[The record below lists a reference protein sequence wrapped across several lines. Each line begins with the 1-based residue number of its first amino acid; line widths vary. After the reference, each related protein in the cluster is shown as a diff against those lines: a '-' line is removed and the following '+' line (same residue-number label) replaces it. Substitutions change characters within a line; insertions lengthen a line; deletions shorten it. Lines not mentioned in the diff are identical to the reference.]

1 MSLLRSHRVCT
12 VFRGGGAAQLFSL
25 RGVRGDSRS
34 DGPPP
39 RRREPEGSGPAT
51 SAATPCLR
59 RREAAR
65 QSRIHPV
72 TQRALTAAFNVLHR
86 EHLTEHLAE
95 TGDALRS
102 NFVTGCRP
110 SSTEPSALV
119 ARWPGRIKR
128 PALAVVSALAARR
141 RDRLLPPRRSFSEIP
156 LEGNATP
163 RRRALPPSSG
173 NRWCDAGRNVLRQNS
188 LPPFR
193 DPASPRQAGRRPDGS
208 AVSHRVSRCG
218 AATAH
223 ARSKSSPKGGYP
235 GGDVD
240 RRVRA
245 RSHRSDRDA
254 GLCTQAPAAIPI
266 VPLHR
271 AGVRRPLTANLRG
284 EPETLD
290 YLIQGRHPVW
300 RR

>member
-1 MSLLRSHRVCT
+1 MDLRHRGVFQEPAGCVAGMASLAGAGGTAGPPEGSQERRTGKTSERRGDDQMSLLRSHRVCT

-95 TGDALRS
+95 TGDASRS

-110 SSTEPSALV
+110 SSTEPSALE
-119 ARWPGRIKR
+119 ARRPDRIKR
-128 PALAVVSALAARR
+128 PESGGGY
-141 RDRLLPPRRSFSEIP
+141 LLPRRGVEISSPAAP
-156 LEGNATP
+156 LLLRDTP
-163 RRRALPPSSG
+163 RG
-173 NRWCDAGRNVLRQNS
+173 KWNAG
-188 LPPFR
+188 
-193 DPASPRQAGRRPDGS
+193 AS
-208 AVSHRVSRCG
+208 V
-218 AATAH
+218 
-223 ARSKSSPKGGYP
+223 
-235 GGDVD
+235 
-240 RRVRA
+240 
-245 RSHRSDRDA
+245 
-254 GLCTQAPAAIPI
+254 GL
-266 VPLHR
+266 
-271 AGVRRPLTANLRG
+271 
-284 EPETLD
+284 
-290 YLIQGRHPVW
+290 
-300 RR
+300 

>member
-1 MSLLRSHRVCT
+1 MASLSVLHGRQRIGRDGVSGLTAGRAAAGPFEGSQERRTGRTSERLEDDQMSLLRSHRVCT

-72 TQRALTAAFNVLHR
+72 TQRALTAAFSVLHR

-95 TGDALRS
+95 TGDASRS

-141 RDRLLPPRRSFSEIP
+141 RDRLLPPRRSFSEIL
-156 LEGNATP
+156 LEGNGTP
-163 RRRALPPSSG
+163 RRAWGCRLLGLRRSTSDFHSNRRMPLLRSNRALAFHHRGGATGLSSLG
-173 NRWCDAGRNVLRQNS
+173 GVRSD
-188 LPPFR
+188 
-193 DPASPRQAGRRPDGS
+193 
-208 AVSHRVSRCG
+208 SRSGQPTPC
-218 AATAH
+218 
-223 ARSKSSPKGGYP
+223 R
-235 GGDVD
+235 
-240 RRVRA
+240 RA
-245 RSHRSDRDA
+245 RES
-254 GLCTQAPAAIPI
+254 G
-266 VPLHR
+266 
-271 AGVRRPLTANLRG
+271 RPRGDPPTA
-284 EPETLD
+284 
-290 YLIQGRHPVW
+290 
-300 RR
+300 